1 MNYQAKTA
9 QATFATEAKARAFNK
24 KCGNMGEVNGCV
36 FTVSRSMKFGF
47 VTTDMCNW
55 AKSCGATETAEF

>member
-9 QATFATEAKARAFNK
+9 QATFATEAKARAFAK
-24 KCGNMGEVNGCV
+24 KVGEGEVDGCV
-36 FTVSRSMKFGF
+36 FKVCRSMTFGF

-55 AKSCGATETAEF
+55 AKSCGAVETFEF